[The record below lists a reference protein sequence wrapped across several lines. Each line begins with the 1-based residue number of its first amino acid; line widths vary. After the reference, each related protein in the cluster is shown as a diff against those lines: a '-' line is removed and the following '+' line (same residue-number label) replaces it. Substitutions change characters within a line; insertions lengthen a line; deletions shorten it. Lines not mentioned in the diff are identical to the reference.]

1 MYYESEGRDGDDN
14 DDNNDN
20 DDNDGS
26 LLVEQRL
33 LFRKMERKQQKER
46 EACSHPVY
54 RAPHTYMYLNSL
66 FRFLLSLP
74 PSPLSP
80 SPSPSPF
87 STQVQSEARLLAA
100 QKEQVSIS
108 SFLNVSPALQNKHM
122 QTTLAT
128 VEVVSVVRLQD
139 FPTEHQ
145 PSILALG
152 ARYYIPTYRCYVCT

>member
-26 LLVEQRL
+26 LLVEQYL
-33 LFRKMERKQQKER
+33 LFRKMERKER

-66 FRFLLSLP
+66 SRFLLSLSVLLP
-74 PSPLSP
+74 LSPSPLSPSP

-139 FPTEHQ
+139 FSDRTPT
-145 PSILALG
+145 
-152 ARYYIPTYRCYVCT
+152 

>member
-1 MYYESEGRDGDDN
+1 MSALSEDGEEGTEGEGGLLTPDIQ
-14 DDNNDN
+14 
-20 DDNDGS
+20 GTSHIHVPEFS
-26 LLVEQRL
+26 LQVP
-33 LFRKMERKQQKER
+33 
-46 EACSHPVY
+46 S
-54 RAPHTYMYLNSL
+54 
-66 FRFLLSLP
+66 LSLS
-74 PSPLSP
+74 PSPSLSFPLSP
-80 SPSPSPF
+80 SPSPPPF

>member
-33 LFRKMERKQQKER
+33 LFRKMERKEQKER

-66 FRFLLSLP
+66 FRFLLSL
-74 PSPLSP
+74 SFSSLS
-80 SPSPSPF
+80 F
-87 STQVQSEARLLAA
+87 SLSLSLFNTGTIGS
-100 QKEQVSIS
+100 
-108 SFLNVSPALQNKHM
+108 
-122 QTTLAT
+122 
-128 VEVVSVVRLQD
+128 
-139 FPTEHQ
+139 
-145 PSILALG
+145 
-152 ARYYIPTYRCYVCT
+152 